1 MQEKDLEEQLRIVR
15 EKLKVETDERKRRQ
29 LLDEEQRLLKLLN
42 GMWCIFCV

>member
-42 GMWCIFCV
+42 GRWCIFRV